1 MKVACLHAH
10 QVLHLGSTQCQGP
23 AASCMK
29 SVRSA
34 KHVTYLCTPYV
45 YHGSMSQVSQDARL
59 DQGLSNFDTVSVNV
73 RRRVDS
79 NSHDAASTSYWTFTL
94 SLFSLSAT
102 YTSYPPMASCA
113 PSTQPHPE
121 DVYMHEIDNN
131 AIPSPSSGLPWVFT
145 ERAIR
150 AQNAVRDFLR
160 RLHVRA

>member
-1 MKVACLHAH
+1 MGKAGAGRVDTADHHRTASHARTS
-10 QVLHLGSTQCQGP
+10 G
-23 AASCMK
+23 
-29 SVRSA
+29 
-34 KHVTYLCTPYV
+34 
-45 YHGSMSQVSQDARL
+45 HGSGMNFLNFLNFLRQKCARVSRSRAAT
-59 DQGLSNFDTVSVNV
+59 STANSCNFDTVSVNV

-94 SLFSLSAT
+94 SLFSLFAT
-102 YTSYPPMASCA
+102 YTSCPPMASCA

-150 AQNAVRDFLR
+150 AQNAVRVFL
-160 RLHVRA
+160 